1 MCDTQPKCILE
12 QSSALILTEYEAKNL
27 GTPDSPLQNK
37 KFRDHQWKNVTNLH
51 KSNLQRNVAAAGFVP
66 IQGQYV
72 MFGNMTK
79 QENVFLIK
87 FMLKYLGN

>member
-12 QSSALILTEYEAKNL
+12 QSSALILTEYEIKNL

-51 KSNLQRNVAAAGFVP
+51 KSNLQRVVAAAGFVSV
-66 IQGQYV
+66 QGQYI
-72 MFGNMTK
+72 MFENITK
-79 QENVFLIK
+79 QENGF
-87 FMLKYLGN
+87 